1 MGCVNTVLRRQ
12 DNGRLYGY
20 NTDVYGFSYMIDS
33 AGVNVAG
40 KKCLIIGDG
49 GAAASVRASLEDHGA
64 GEIINVTRSKYAAI
78 PKLFPDAQILVNA
91 TPVGMFPENG
101 KAPTTVGG
109 MNRLEAVCDL
119 IYNPLKSALLL
130 DAEENG
136 IKAVNGLSMLVAQ
149 AKRARELFTGS
160 QIDDSVIPQIVSAIE
175 EKTRNIIII
184 GMPGSGKTTVG
195 KALAER
201 LGMHHIDIDEAIIK
215 LYGRSPERIIRR
227 EGENAFRRTE
237 HVAAEWAGKQISS
250 VVSAGGGIVLR
261 ADNKNALRQNG
272 TVIMINRDVTS
283 LETCGRPISQNRSIE
298 EIYNERMPLYREWCD
313 LEVDNNGT
321 VEETVD
327 TIVKLIGR

>member
-1 MGCVNTVLRRQ
+1 M
-12 DNGRLYGY
+12 DE
-20 NTDVYGFSYMIDS
+20 
-33 AGVNVAG
+33 
-40 KKCLIIGDG
+40 KKHEKAER
-49 GAAASVRASLEDHGA
+49 AAADGDDWDTS
-64 GEIINVTRSKYAAI
+64 
-78 PKLFPDAQILVNA
+78 
-91 TPVGMFPENG
+91 GMSSDWG
-101 KAPTTVGG
+101 D
-109 MNRLEAVCDL
+109 EA
-119 IYNPLKSALLL
+119 
-130 DAEENG
+130 NG

-237 HVAAEWAGKQISS
+237 HVAAEWAGKQTSS

-298 EIYNERMPLYREWCD
+298 EIFNERMPLYREWCD